1 MADKKTNPVPG
12 KPAVVKQPGAKAV
25 ALPGKAARAAAKE
38 EPSKGLGY
46 WVEQGVQFLRE
57 VKTELKKVTWPP
69 RKQTVASTGV
79 VLGLVAIIS
88 LFLGLVDYVLTHFV
102 KLLIS

>member
-1 MADKKTNPVPG
+1 MADKKNNPAPTRV
-12 KPAVVKQPGAKAV
+12 AVVKPGSKAV
-25 ALPGKAARAAAKE
+25 ALPGKAAKAAAKE

-57 VKTELKKVTWPP
+57 VKTELRKVTWPP

-88 LFLGLVDYVLTHFV
+88 LFLGLVDYVLTYFV
-102 KLLIS
+102 RLLIS

>member
-1 MADKKTNPVPG
+1 MADKKNNPAPN
-12 KPAVVKQPGAKAV
+12 KAAAVKPGAKAV
-25 ALPGKAARAAAKE
+25 TLPGKAAKGAAKE
-38 EPSKGLGY
+38 EPGKGLAY

-79 VLGLVAIIS
+79 VLGLVALIS

-102 KLLIS
+102 RLLIS